1 LSAVKSSSSQIE
13 FAHLEC
19 GGIGDRAAFGVQGLQ
34 PVAGERGTEVER
46 GQLELAQHVGDA
58 GEQPGVSEAHL
69 ERRVL
74 VDEVG
79 EAVGPLLLVHLQ
91 ARPVPLGRQQ
101 FAEPGPD
108 DRKLSR
114 RENARERRVPVLVQA

>member
-1 LSAVKSSSSQIE
+1 VT
-13 FAHLEC
+13 
-19 GGIGDRAAFGVQGLQ
+19 GAAFGVQGLQ
-34 PVAGERGTEVER
+34 PVAGERGAEVER

-58 GEQPGVSEAHL
+58 GEQPEVSEAHL

-108 DRKLSR
+108 DRRLSR